1 MALLL
6 LNACA
11 ILAVVIVLHRYL
23 YRRLV
28 ADVSFGWWR
37 RIGAVLLGL
46 LLVMT
51 IAVLIAG
58 PYEAPFELSRV
69 LAVPG
74 LLWLTPLLYLTVA
87 LLFGEIVR
95 PLLRNALARRAARS
109 RARPDAGAADHGASD
124 RGAVDRGADDR
135 GVDDGG
141 ALGPAPA
148 GSVVAPTDTD
158 MSRRV
163 FVARTVAIGSTTVA
177 ALATAES
184 MAGSPRPPGPGL
196 DAVEILLPFA
206 GRWSVRNSP
215 ARQVPSHGTNLFGS
229 SYAIDFVGVD
239 EHHRTAGS
247 SSWRTMFATEPPELF
262 FAFGVPVL
270 APGDGTVVAIH
281 DGELD
286 HEARRSRL
294 ALVPYMLGQ
303 AGRLAD
309 GVPGLAGNHVV
320 IALRDSG
327 AYATLCHLRR
337 GSLRVVVGQ
346 QVTAGEHVAN
356 CGNSGNSTQPHVHIQ
371 LTNTSDLEA
380 AKGVPMVF
388 RRFREWPSGSKQPR
402 LREHAIPEEDSVV
415 ESVL

>member
-95 PLLRNALARRAARS
+95 PLLRNALARRAS
-109 RARPDAGAADHGASD
+109 RAAQPSGDPRSPDRPDADA
-124 RGAVDRGADDR
+124 
-135 GVDDGG
+135 DGG
-141 ALGPAPA
+141 PVPA
-148 GSVVAPTDTD
+148 GSVATATDTD

>member
-1 MALLL
+1 MVLLL

-95 PLLRNALARRAARS
+95 PLLRNALARRAS
-109 RARPDAGAADHGASD
+109 RAAQPSGDPRSPDRPDADADA
-124 RGAVDRGADDR
+124 
-135 GVDDGG
+135 DGG
-141 ALGPAPA
+141 PVPA
-148 GSVVAPTDTD
+148 GSVATATDTD

>member
-1 MALLL
+1 
-6 LNACA
+6 
-11 ILAVVIVLHRYL
+11 
-23 YRRLV
+23 
-28 ADVSFGWWR
+28 
-37 RIGAVLLGL
+37 
-46 LLVMT
+46 
-51 IAVLIAG
+51 
-58 PYEAPFELSRV
+58 
-69 LAVPG
+69 
-74 LLWLTPLLYLTVA
+74 
-87 LLFGEIVR
+87 
-95 PLLRNALARRAARS
+95 
-109 RARPDAGAADHGASD
+109 
-124 RGAVDRGADDR
+124 
-135 GVDDGG
+135 
-141 ALGPAPA
+141 
-148 GSVVAPTDTD
+148 
-158 MSRRV
+158 
-163 FVARTVAIGSTTVA
+163 
-177 ALATAES
+177 
-184 MAGSPRPPGPGL
+184 
-196 DAVEILLPFA
+196 
-206 GRWSVRNSP
+206 
-215 ARQVPSHGTNLFGS
+215 
-229 SYAIDFVGVD
+229 
-239 EHHRTAGS
+239 
-247 SSWRTMFATEPPELF
+247 MFATEPPELF

>member
-6 LNACA
+6 LNAVA
-11 ILAVVIVLHRYL
+11 ILAVVIVVHRYL

-37 RIGAVLLGL
+37 RAGAVLLGL
-46 LLVMT
+46 LLAAT

-74 LLWLTPLLYLTVA
+74 VLWLTPLLYLTIA
-87 LLFGEIVR
+87 LLIGEIIR
-95 PLLRNALARRAARS
+95 PILRNALARRAARS
-109 RARPDAGAADHGASD
+109 PRRPESGGAD
-124 RGAVDRGADDR
+124 RGAENADAGDRGGVDRG
-135 GVDDGG
+135 GEIT
-141 ALGPAPA
+141 PA
-148 GSVVAPTDTD
+148 GSVTTATDPD

-184 MAGSPRPPGPGL
+184 MAGPPRPPSPGL

-247 SSWRTMFATEPPELF
+247 SNWRTMFATEPPELF

-294 ALVPYMLGQ
+294 ALIPYMLGQ
-303 AGRLAD
+303 AGRLRD

-346 QVTAGEHVAN
+346 QVTAGEQVAS
-356 CGNSGNSTQPHVHIQ
+356 CGNSGNSTQPHVHVQ
-371 LTNTSDLEA
+371 LTNTSDLET

-415 ESVL
+415 ESAP

>member
-1 MALLL
+1 M
-6 LNACA
+6 
-11 ILAVVIVLHRYL
+11 VIVLHRYL

-95 PLLRNALARRAARS
+95 PLLRNALARRAS
-109 RARPDAGAADHGASD
+109 RAAQPSGDPRSPDRPDADADA
-124 RGAVDRGADDR
+124 
-135 GVDDGG
+135 DGG
-141 ALGPAPA
+141 PVPA
-148 GSVVAPTDTD
+148 GSVATATDTD